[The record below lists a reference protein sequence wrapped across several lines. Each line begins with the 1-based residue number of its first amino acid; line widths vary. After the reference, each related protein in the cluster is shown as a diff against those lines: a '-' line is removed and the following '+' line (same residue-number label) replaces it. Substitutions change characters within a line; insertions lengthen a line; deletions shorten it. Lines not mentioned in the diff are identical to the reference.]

1 MLVPLSLGFI
11 SSAVR
16 APHQVARP
24 FSRAVLCNNINTI
37 KHNRLNGHPN
47 TIFNMAA
54 SASTAAAGVSVGI
67 VQGFPGAV
75 GNTPLVRLAS
85 LSDKTGCEILAKAEW
100 MNPGGSVKDRAAKY
114 LVTDAENK
122 GLLKPG
128 GTVVEGTA
136 GNTGIGLAHMCRARG
151 YKCIIYIPETQSKEK
166 MDALRGLGAEVRPVP
181 AVPYKDEMNYN
192 HQAKR
197 CAEGMENAVWADQ
210 FDNPSN
216 QLAHY
221 ETTGPEILAQTGGK
235 IDAWVAAV
243 GTGGTLAGTSRF
255 LKENVPDI
263 KCFAADPPGASMFA
277 YYTKASMMERSEG
290 GSITEG
296 IGQGRVTGNLAT
308 CEGMIDG
315 AFLIPDA
322 ETIEMVYNLLH
333 YEGIF
338 VGASS
343 ALNMVGAVKTAEA
356 VGKGKTVVSVLCD
369 GAARYQSR
377 LFSKTW
383 LTGKGLYESIPEEC
397 RYLVSLE

>member
-1 MLVPLSLGFI
+1 M
-11 SSAVR
+11 
-16 APHQVARP
+16 
-24 FSRAVLCNNINTI
+24 
-37 KHNRLNGHPN
+37 
-47 TIFNMAA
+47 
-54 SASTAAAGVSVGI
+54 SASTSATAGVSVGI

-75 GNTPLVRLAS
+75 GNTPLVRLGS

-114 LVTDAENK
+114 LVSDAEKK
-122 GLLKPG
+122 GALKPG

-197 CAEGMENAVWADQ
+197 CAEDMENAVWADQ
-210 FDNPSN
+210 FDNPAN

-221 ETTGPEILAQTGGK
+221 ETTGPEILAQTSGK

-255 LKENVPDI
+255 LKENVPGI

-277 YYTKASMMERSEG
+277 YYTKGEMERSEG

-315 AFLIPDA
+315 AFFIPDA
-322 ETIEMVYNLLH
+322 ETIAMVYNLLH
-333 YEGIF
+333 YEGLF

-356 VGKGKTVVSVLCD
+356 VGKGNTVVSVLCD

-383 LTGKGLYESIPEEC
+383 LTEKGLYESIPEEC

>member
-1 MLVPLSLGFI
+1 MSTTAVP
-11 SSAVR
+11 
-16 APHQVARP
+16 
-24 FSRAVLCNNINTI
+24 
-37 KHNRLNGHPN
+37 
-47 TIFNMAA
+47 
-54 SASTAAAGVSVGI
+54 AGVSVGI
-67 VQGFPGAV
+67 CQGFPGAV

-100 MNPGGSVKDRAAKY
+100 MNPGGSVKDRAALY
-114 LVTDAENK
+114 LVSDAEK
-122 GLLKPG
+122 RGDLKPG
-128 GTVVEGTA
+128 GTVVEGGLGRIHNDCCCYCDALKPTHFFYRNPGTA

-151 YKCIIYIPETQSKEK
+151 YKCIIYIPETQSTEK

-181 AVPYKDEMNYN
+181 AVPYKDDMNYN

-210 FDNPSN
+210 FDNPAN

-235 IDAWVAAV
+235 IDAWVSAV

-255 LKENVPDI
+255 LKENVQEI
-263 KCFAADPPGASMFA
+263 KCYAADPPGASMFS
-277 YYTKASMMERSEG
+277 YYTKGEMERSEG

-308 CEGMIDG
+308 CEGLIDG

-322 ETIEMVYNLLH
+322 ETIAMVYNLLH

-343 ALNMVGAVKTAEA
+343 ALNMVGAVKMAEA
-356 VGKGKTVVSVLCD
+356 LGKGNTVVSVLCD

-377 LFSKTW
+377 LFSKGW
-383 LTGKGLYESIPEEC
+383 LTDKGLLDHIPQEC
-397 RYLVSLE
+397 RYLVTLD

>member
-11 SSAVR
+11 GSAVR
-16 APHQVARP
+16 APTNFARP
-24 FSRAVLCNNINTI
+24 LTRVLTNNRSGNLNIVFS
-37 KHNRLNGHPN
+37 
-47 TIFNMAA
+47 MAA
-54 SASTAAAGVSVGI
+54 STSAATGVSVGI
-67 VQGFPGAV
+67 VRGFPGAV

-114 LVTDAENK
+114 LVTDAEKK
-122 GLLKPG
+122 GALKPG

-197 CAEGMENAVWADQ
+197 CAEEMENGKWFSIWADQ
-210 FDNPSN
+210 FDNPAN

-255 LKENVPDI
+255 LKENVPGI

-277 YYTKASMMERSEG
+277 YYTKGELERSEG

-308 CEGMIDG
+308 CEGIIDG

-322 ETIEMVYNLLH
+322 ETIAMVYNLLH
-333 YEGIF
+333 YEGLF

-343 ALNMVGAVKTAEA
+343 ALNAVGAVKTAEA
-356 VGKGKTVVSVLCD
+356 MGKGKTVVSVLCD

-377 LFSKTW
+377 LFSKAW
-383 LTGKGLYESIPEEC
+383 LTEKNLYESIPEEC
-397 RYLVSLE
+397 RYLVTLD